1 MGSSLVPSRVRGQ
14 PRRSRGFT
22 TQRLPLTGPAPLS
35 RHAADRAG
43 KTMLFVFRPRTPGQ
57 IDLGAMMTCFVSRV
71 RATRCG
77 HPAGLSRRGPLCSV
91 PRRTGWPRIEAL
103 VRWTIGKPTGHHPY
117 PTMLQYFSCWMLVW
131 ARYARATSV
140 RARSGRVA
148 SASRTGL
155 WKVVDAGGHGSM
167 VAGLGAAG

>member
-43 KTMLFVFRPRTPGQ
+43 KTMLFVLRPRTPGQ

-117 PTMLQYFSCWMLVW
+117 PTMLLLV
-131 ARYARATSV
+131 
-140 RARSGRVA
+140 
-148 SASRTGL
+148 L
-155 WKVVDAGGHGSM
+155 DAGMGQVCARDECSC
-167 VAGLGAAG
+167 ALGKGGKCFEDRIMEGRRCWRAW